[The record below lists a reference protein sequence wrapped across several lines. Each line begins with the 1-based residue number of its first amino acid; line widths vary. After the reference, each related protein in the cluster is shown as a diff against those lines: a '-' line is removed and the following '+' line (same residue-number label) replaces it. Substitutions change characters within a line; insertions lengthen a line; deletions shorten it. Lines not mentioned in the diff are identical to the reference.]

1 LLVSQL
7 LQNGTKPP
15 EGGDVPLQKSEDLI
29 SGVETTLN
37 TDSSN
42 KGFTASLD
50 EYGQLQ
56 LRFILA
62 TLVITSFA
70 VAITAFVFD
79 LRTAGSLLVG
89 SLFGVLY
96 LRLLAR
102 SIGRLAR
109 SSEKVGKVQLLVP
122 VLLVIAASRLHEL
135 DLLPAL
141 LGFLLYKPAMIL
153 QVLREN

>member
-1 LLVSQL
+1 MLVSQL

-15 EGGDVPLQKSEDLI
+15 KGGDVALQKSEDLI
-29 SGVETTLN
+29 NGVETTLN
-37 TDSSN
+37 TDASN
-42 KGFTASLD
+42 KGLTASLD

-122 VLLVIAASRLHEL
+122 VLLVIAASRLPEL
-135 DLLPAL
+135 ELLPAL

>member
-7 LQNGTKPP
+7 LQDETPP
-15 EGGDVPLQKSEDLI
+15 SKGGKFSLEKSEDPK
-29 SGVETTLN
+29 SDAQTTLN
-37 TDSSN
+37 ADSSN
-42 KGFTASLD
+42 KGLTTHLD

-62 TLVITSFA
+62 TLVITVFA
-70 VAITAFVFD
+70 VAISVLFFD
-79 LRTAGSLLVG
+79 LRTSGSLLVG
-89 SLFGVLY
+89 SIFGVLY

-102 SIGRLAR
+102 SIGRLGR
-109 SSEKVGKVQLLVP
+109 SSEKVSKVQLLVP
-122 VLLVIAASRLHEL
+122 VLLVIVSSRLHEL
-135 DLLPAL
+135 ELLPAL